1 MDPKVIL
8 KSALQGQELT
18 PIEAVVLMQSYPT
31 HTQEIHE
38 VANTINKRIHRNV
51 VSFAHSKHI
60 AYTNVCRYSC
70 KYCSFFRKKKN
81 RDSFTLSIDEVL
93 QRIAETPGLNEVC
106 IYGGLN
112 GSLQFQYYCTM
123 LKEIRKSFP
132 SVCIKAFS
140 PQEVFFMAKR
150 SKQTVSDVLKQLKES
165 GLDSLHGADADILN
179 DKLRKKICPDKVK
192 TAEWVE
198 IIKTA
203 HRLGV
208 RTSATMLFGHLEN
221 EIHIAEHMEIL
232 RDIQRETNGFIE
244 FTPLPFAEH
253 YRKLPHLEKLL
264 KRGNREDYFGGEETV
279 VRLIAISRIFFQ
291 NTIKNIQANW
301 FRLGLDNALKG
312 LQTGANDL
320 GETSYDHSAIKN
332 LKRRKMLFIAPSK
345 LKQNIIKTGKTPRLR
360 KH

>member
-8 KSALQGQELT
+8 KQAIQGQEIT

-31 HTQEIHE
+31 HAQEIHE
-38 VANTINKRIHRNV
+38 IANTINKRIHRNV

-70 KYCSFFRKKKN
+70 KYCSFYRKKKD
-81 RDSFTLSIDEVL
+81 RDSFTLTLDEIL
-93 QRIAETPGLNEVC
+93 KRIAETTDIHEVC

-112 GSLQFQYYCTM
+112 GSLQFRYYCDM
-123 LKEIRKSFP
+123 LKQIHKEFP
-132 SVCIKAFS
+132 SVAIKAFS
-140 PQEVFFMAKR
+140 PQEIFFMAKR

-165 GLDSLHGADADILN
+165 GLDALHGMDADILN

-192 TAEWVE
+192 TADWVD

-203 HRLGV
+203 HRLGI
-208 RTSATMLFGHLEN
+208 RTSATILFGHLEN
-221 EIHIAEHMEIL
+221 EIHIAEHLEII
-232 RDIQRETNGFIE
+232 RDIQRETNGFLE
-244 FTPLPFAEH
+244 FTPLPFGEH
-253 YRKLPHLEKLL
+253 IRKLPYLEKLL

-291 NTIKNIQANW
+291 HSVKNIQANW

-320 GETSYDHSAIKN
+320 GETAYDTSAVKS
-332 LKRRKMLFIAPSK
+332 LKRRTHTEISPLK
-345 LKQNIIKTGKTPRLR
+345 LKQAILRTGKIPRLR
-360 KH
+360 R

>member
-8 KSALQGQELT
+8 KAVNQGQEIS

-31 HTQEIHE
+31 HAQEIHE
-38 VANTINKRIHRNV
+38 VANNINKRIHRNV

-70 KYCSFFRKKKN
+70 KYCSFYRKKKD
-81 RDSFTLSIDEVL
+81 RDSFTLGLDEIL
-93 QRIAETPGLNEVC
+93 KKIKETPDIHEVC

-123 LKEIRKSFP
+123 LKEIRKNFP
-132 SVCIKAFS
+132 GVTIKAFS
-140 PQEVFFMAKR
+140 PQEIFFMVKR

-165 GLDSLHGADADILN
+165 GLDSLHGMDADILN

-192 TAEWVE
+192 TIDWID

-203 HRLGV
+203 HRLGI
-208 RTSATMLFGHLEN
+208 RTSATILFGHLEN
-221 EIHIAEHMEIL
+221 EIHIAEHLEII
-232 RDIQRETNGFIE
+232 REIQHETNGFLE
-244 FTPLPFAEH
+244 FTPLPFGEH
-253 YRKLPHLEKLL
+253 NRKLPYLEKLL

-291 NTIKNIQANW
+291 NTVKTIQANW
-301 FRLGLDNALKG
+301 FRLGMDNALKG

-320 GETSYDHSAIKN
+320 GETEYDISATRS
-332 LKRRKMLFIAPSK
+332 LKRRNQTEITPAK
-345 LKQNIIKTGKTPRLR
+345 LKQTILRTGKVPRLR
-360 KH
+360 KQ